1 VGGAALFAFRRWS
14 GRCRSIA
21 VTPTLLRARSFTLD
35 GETVVCGSDGVAVF
49 DALYRRARSPRLC
62 CMPSTCGS
70 SRARTRAQ
78 CRWSTTR
85 IGWRGCWAG
94 AGSDHIDDDDATIF
108 RLPHGPEGIVSKRV
122 STLSLGA
129 VAGLAQIQIARR

>member
-1 VGGAALFAFRRWS
+1 
-14 GRCRSIA
+14 
-21 VTPTLLRARSFTLD
+21 
-35 GETVVCGSDGVAVF
+35 
-49 DALYRRARSPRLC
+49 
-62 CMPSTCGS
+62 MPSTCGS

-94 AGSDHIDDDDATIF
+94 DGSDHIDDDDATIF

>member
-1 VGGAALFAFRRWS
+1 MRLGRR
-14 GRCRSIA
+14 GC
-21 VTPTLLRARSFTLD
+21 V
-35 GETVVCGSDGVAVF
+35 
-49 DALYRRARSPRLC
+49 RRALPAGTVTEAMLYAFDLRD
-62 CMPSTCGS
+62 

-122 STLSLGA
+122 STLRSGPSRDWLKS
-129 VAGLAQIQIARR
+129 R